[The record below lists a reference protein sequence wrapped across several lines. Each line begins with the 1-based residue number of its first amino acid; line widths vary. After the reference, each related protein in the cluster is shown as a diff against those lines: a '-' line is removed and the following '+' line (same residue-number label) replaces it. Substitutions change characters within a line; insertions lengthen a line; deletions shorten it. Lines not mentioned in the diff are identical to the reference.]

1 MSAPVVT
8 VGSNITILAGA
19 IEKYRDVQ
27 EMLRDAHAWVDK
39 AVDEPDLIRR
49 RALYAQMEESFSRSM
64 LQLIFNAQDY
74 DGPLAL
80 HGDSSPGSF
89 FWRHE
94 KSGYH
99 GGLIFHKNHSVD
111 GPVGTWS
118 IHT

>member
-27 EMLRDAHAWVDK
+27 EMLREATRWLCESTTENEVAERTKLV
-39 AVDEPDLIRR
+39 AE
-49 RALYAQMEESFSRSM
+49 MENSFNRCM
-64 LQLIFNAQDY
+64 LQLIFQAQDY